1 MSKVRDREVIDAAC
15 HKLAEFLL
23 GLAHDAMMPAKLKAK
38 LMRLGCQQL
47 LAALDGDVDTHD
59 RVTAEGQAL
68 CLAYNAR
75 RNKRLKKEVPT

>member
-1 MSKVRDREVIDAAC
+1 MATKTTGLDCPELLDAAG

-23 GLAHDAMMPAKLKAK
+23 GVAHDAEMPAKLKAK

-59 RVTAEGQAL
+59 RITAEGVAL
-68 CLAYNAR
+68 CQAYNAR
-75 RNKRLKKEVPT
+75 LKKEGQT